1 MPKLNGWLR
10 LNKDMES
17 NFLNLA
23 HWALC
28 YLYYLQSKQSDL
40 KSNEFIMGGAYL
52 FVYSKSLIDLS
63 FEMQEA

>member
-23 HWALC
+23 HWTLC
-28 YLYYLQSKQSDL
+28 YLCYLQSKRSDL
-40 KSNEFIMGGAYL
+40 KSNEFIMGGACL